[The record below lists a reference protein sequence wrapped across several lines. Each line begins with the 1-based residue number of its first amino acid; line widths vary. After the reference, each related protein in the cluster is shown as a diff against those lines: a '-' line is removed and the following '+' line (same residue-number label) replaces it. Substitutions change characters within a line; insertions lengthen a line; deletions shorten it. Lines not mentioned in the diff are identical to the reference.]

1 MIAALKAPPAR
12 FPHAMPEIIAFVGG
26 GNMAT
31 SLIGGLIA
39 AGHAPAALRVAE
51 PEAARASALRT
62 RFGVVVQSEA
72 RAIVGGAGTV
82 VLAVKPQQMGEALR
96 DLSLD
101 AGACVVSI
109 AAGIRL
115 DFLRKALGPE
125 VHYVRTMPN
134 TPALYGCGISGL
146 YATPETPASA
156 RARAETVL
164 RAAGETVWLERE
176 ADLDAVTAVSGSG
189 PAYFFLLVEAMR
201 EGGTA
206 LGLSPQTA
214 ARLAART
221 CVGAARMIEG
231 GTTDVAELRQ
241 QVTSK
246 GGTTEAALQHF
257 EAAGLRG
264 IVRDALGA
272 AARRSEELGD
282 QLAKA
287 AR

>member
-1 MIAALKAPPAR
+1 MIAALHP
-12 FPHAMPEIIAFVGG
+12 FPYPIPRAMPQTIAFIGG

-39 AGHAPAALRVAE
+39 AGHSPASLRVAE
-51 PEAARASALRT
+51 PDTDRAAALRS
-62 RFGVVVQSEA
+62 RFGVDVRAEA
-72 RAIVGGAGTV
+72 RAVVGGADTV
-82 VLAVKPQQMGEALR
+82 VLAVKPQVMGEALR
-96 DLSLD
+96 GLKLD
-101 AGACVVSI
+101 AGSCVVSI
-109 AAGIRL
+109 AAGVRL
-115 DFLRKALGPE
+115 DFLRAALGAGL
-125 VHYVRTMPN
+125 HYVRSMPN

-146 YATPETPASA
+146 YAARETPADA

-201 EGGTA
+201 EAGAA
-206 LGLSPQTA
+206 LGLAPETA

-221 CVGAARMIEG
+221 CVGAARMIEA

-246 GGTTEAALQHF
+246 GGTTEAALEHF
-257 EAAGLRG
+257 EAAGMRG
-264 IVRDALGA
+264 MVRDALTA
-272 AARRSEELGD
+272 AARRSEELGN
-282 QLAKA
+282 QLANA

>member
-1 MIAALKAPPAR
+1 
-12 FPHAMPEIIAFVGG
+12 MPETIAFVGG

-31 SLIGGLIA
+31 SLVGGLIA
-39 AGHAPAALRVAE
+39 AGHAPSGLRVAE
-51 PEAARASALRT
+51 PDAARAGALRS
-62 RFGVVVQSEA
+62 RFGVTVEADA

-82 VLAVKPQQMGEALR
+82 VLAVKPQQMGDALQG
-96 DLSLD
+96 LTPD

-115 DFLRKALGPE
+115 DFLRTALGPSL
-125 VHYVRTMPN
+125 HYVRSMPN

-146 YATPETPASA
+146 YAMPDTPATA
-156 RARAETVL
+156 RERAEYVL

-201 EGGTA
+201 DAGTT
-206 LGLSPQTA
+206 LGLTPQTA

-221 CVGAARMIEG
+221 CVGAARMIEA

-241 QVTSK
+241 QVTSQ
-246 GGTTEAALQHF
+246 GGTTEAALKHM

-264 IVRDALGA
+264 IVREALAA

-282 QLAKA
+282 ELGKGS
-287 AR
+287 R

>member
-1 MIAALKAPPAR
+1 
-12 FPHAMPEIIAFVGG
+12 MPDIIAFVGG

-39 AGHAPAALRVAE
+39 AGHPPAALRVAE
-51 PEAARASALRT
+51 PETARADALRT
-62 RFGVVVQSEA
+62 RFGVTVAPEA

-82 VLAVKPQQMGEALR
+82 VLAVKPQQMAEALKG
-96 DLSLD
+96 LQLD
-101 AGACVVSI
+101 ADACVVSI

-115 DFLRKALGPE
+115 DFLRAALGPAL
-125 VHYVRTMPN
+125 HYVRSMPN

-146 YATPETPASA
+146 YAAPQTPAGA
-156 RARAETVL
+156 RERAEHVL
-164 RAAGETVWLERE
+164 RTAGETVWLEQE
-176 ADLDAVTAVSGSG
+176 SDLDAVTAVSGSG

-201 EGGTA
+201 EAGVA

-214 ARLAART
+214 AQLAART
-221 CVGAARMIEG
+221 CVGAARMVDS

-264 IVRDALGA
+264 IVRDALTA
-272 AARRSEELGD
+272 AARRSEALGD

>member
-1 MIAALKAPPAR
+1 MIAALHRVPYRIPR
-12 FPHAMPEIIAFVGG
+12 AMPQTIAFVGG

-39 AGHAPAALRVAE
+39 AGHAPALLRVAE
-51 PEAARASALRT
+51 PDAERAAALRS
-62 RFGVVVQSEA
+62 RFGLDVQPEA
-72 RAIVGGAGTV
+72 RAVVVGSDTV
-82 VLAVKPQQMGEALR
+82 VLAVKPQVMGEALR
-96 DLSLD
+96 GLKLD

-115 DFLRKALGPE
+115 DFLREALGSDL
-125 VHYVRTMPN
+125 HYVRSMPN
-134 TPALYGCGISGL
+134 TPALHGCGISGL
-146 YATPETPASA
+146 YASPQTPADA
-156 RARAETVL
+156 RERAETVL

-201 EGGTA
+201 EAGVA
-206 LGLSPQTA
+206 LGLAPETA

-221 CVGAARMIEG
+221 CVGAARMIDG
-231 GTTDVAELRQ
+231 GTTDVAELRR

-246 GGTTEAALQHF
+246 GGTTQAALEHF
-257 EAAGLRG
+257 EAAGMRG
-264 IVRDALGA
+264 IVRDALTA

-282 QLAKA
+282 QLANA

>member
-1 MIAALKAPPAR
+1 MIAGPLRTPYPKL
-12 FPHAMPEIIAFVGG
+12 HAMPDIIAFVGG

-39 AGHAPAALRVAE
+39 AGHPPSALRVAE
-51 PEAARASALRT
+51 PDAARAETLRT
-62 RFGVVVQSEA
+62 RFGVGVEAEA
-72 RAIVGGAGTV
+72 RSIVGGAGTV
-82 VLAVKPQQMGEALR
+82 VLAVKPQVMGEALR
-96 DLSLD
+96 GLKLD

-115 DFLRKALGPE
+115 DFLRQALGPD
-125 VHYVRTMPN
+125 VHYVRSMPN

-146 YATPETPASA
+146 YAAPQTPASA
-156 RARAETVL
+156 RTRAETVL
-164 RAAGETVWLERE
+164 RAAGETVWLEQE
-176 ADLDAVTAVSGSG
+176 GDLDAVTAVSGSG

-201 EGGTA
+201 DAGTA

-221 CVGAARMIEG
+221 CVGAARMIEA

-246 GGTTEAALQHF
+246 GGTTEAALRHF

-272 AARRSEELGD
+272 ASRRSEELGD

-287 AR
+287 AG